1 MQEAQEAARLAF
13 DDLQR
18 AVMSVPATLS
28 IKELT
33 EAVKVTHR
41 EITRRRSSVSYSAE
55 SPTEARFRIE
65 LANVYGPPTYVNVTV
80 DFEGQHTIKWS
91 RHVRVVHASGIC
103 EHGVR
108 ARRLRPGKCNLY
120 TYPAITYEVTAAMC
134 LSCRPTPLSAL
145 CIRQPARPLYHRV
158 TNATCPGEHNRH
170 ADAAQPHSPQPVC
183 KLKHFLPLC
192 PLTPWNV
199 LAPGT
204 AQHEDDV
211 EFCELRDSSGA
222 TPTLGLLVANSEE
235 ATEVALEFYRN
246 VPVTLLQQH
255 SVGSPFAG
263 EMAMHV
269 LAVNQREDTLMAV
282 IRLAHQNFDE
292 SQLRILYTT
301 TAHGAFFSAE
311 PMIFYGG
318 TVLSYLVAFGAPAL

>member
-1 MQEAQEAARLAF
+1 VVVHLRGRAALHRPTLLLRCPKAMAAVKDRIIRLLDAYARQSSRTYAQMQEAQEAARLAF

-158 TNATCPGEHNRH
+158 T
-170 ADAAQPHSPQPVC
+170 S
-183 KLKHFLPLC
+183 
-192 PLTPWNV
+192 
-199 LAPGT
+199 
-204 AQHEDDV
+204 
-211 EFCELRDSSGA
+211 
-222 TPTLGLLVANSEE
+222 
-235 ATEVALEFYRN
+235 
-246 VPVTLLQQH
+246 
-255 SVGSPFAG
+255 
-263 EMAMHV
+263 M
-269 LAVNQREDTLMAV
+269 
-282 IRLAHQNFDE
+282 
-292 SQLRILYTT
+292 
-301 TAHGAFFSAE
+301 
-311 PMIFYGG
+311 
-318 TVLSYLVAFGAPAL
+318 